1 MASSLAVQ
9 SSPTQTASFFMSSS
23 SLSRCS
29 FAHTSLSFNGPRTR
43 IAPRNT
49 IKCDISEPLNFV
61 NGKPTIPVLN
71 DRTLPKLLEYPRL
84 GKTVSRKD
92 IRLKLFSG
100 TANPSLSQ
108 EIARYMGLELGNI
121 NIKRFA
127 DGEIYVKLQES
138 VRGCDVFLLQPTCP
152 PANENLMELLVMID
166 ACRRASAKNITAVIP
181 YFGYAR
187 ADRKASFISCLFST
201 SIQIEFCCRQHLT
214 QGRESIAAKL
224 VANLITEA
232 GANRILA
239 CDLHSGQSM
248 GYFDIPVDHV
258 YGQPV
263 ILDYLASKRIYSN
276 DLVVVSPDVGGVA
289 RARAFAKK
297 LSDAPLA
304 IVDKRRHGHNVAEVM
319 NLIGDVKGKVAV
331 MVDDMI
337 DTAGT
342 IAKGAAL
349 LHEEGARE
357 VYACCTHAVFSPPA
371 IERLSSG
378 LFQEVIITNTIP
390 VAEKNYFPQLTV
402 LSVANL
408 LGETIWRVHDDCSVS
423 SIFQ

>member
-1 MASSLAVQ
+1 MASSLLQ
-9 SSPTQTASFFMSSS
+9 PHSPS
-23 SLSRCS
+23 SL
-29 FAHTSLSFNGPRTR
+29 FTSTLTTLAPSIPHSLTTR
-43 IAPRNT
+43 IFSSNNT
-49 IKCDISEPLNFV
+49 VKCGLPESSNTM
-61 NGKPTIPVLN
+61 NRKPIIPVVI
-71 DRTLPKLLEYPRL
+71 DRKLPKFIESERAER
-84 GKTVSRKD
+84 TVNKNGN
-92 IRLKLFSG
+92 RLKLFSG
-100 TANPSLSQ
+100 TANPVLSQ
-108 EIARYMGLELGNI
+108 EIARYMALELGKI
-121 NIKRFA
+121 SIKRFA
-127 DGEIYVKLQES
+127 DGEIYVQLQES
-138 VRGCDVFLLQPTCP
+138 VRGCNVYLIQPTSA
-152 PANENLMELLVMID
+152 PANENLMELKIMID

-187 ADRKASFISCLFST
+187 ADRK
-201 SIQIEFCCRQHLT
+201 T

-224 VANLITEA
+224 VANLITKA
-232 GANRILA
+232 GADRVLA

-258 YGQPV
+258 HCQPV
-263 ILDYLASKRIYSN
+263 ILDYLASKSINSN

-304 IVDKRRHGHNVAEVM
+304 IVDKRRQGHNVAEVM

-378 LFQEVIITNTIP
+378 LFQEVIVTNTIP

-402 LSVANL
+402 LTVANL
-408 LGETIWRVHDDCSVS
+408 LGETIWRIHDDSSVS